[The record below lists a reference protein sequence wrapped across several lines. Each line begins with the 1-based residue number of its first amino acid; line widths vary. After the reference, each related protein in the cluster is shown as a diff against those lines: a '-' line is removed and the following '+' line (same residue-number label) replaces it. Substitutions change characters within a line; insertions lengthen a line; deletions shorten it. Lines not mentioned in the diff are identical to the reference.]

1 MQDLNP
7 LTDAHAT
14 SRGRGFE
21 MWNNSG
27 WIHENSGRA
36 HEGEVPMN
44 IGAKGA
50 TAVVIEDDDVVRE
63 LLLDIFES
71 AGFRAFGASNTVD
84 GVDAVVEHD
93 PLITTVDINM
103 PGIDGLEAT
112 RRVRD
117 RSATH
122 IIVVSALTDEADA
135 VLALS
140 AGADDFVP
148 KPFRPREFRARIEAV
163 LRRAKAD
170 TPAEGTAPAPVPE
183 NGSTAPEP
191 QALVYEDLVVDRAT
205 RIAARDGV
213 DVGLTR
219 TEFDLLVALM
229 ETGQRVRTKE
239 ELALAVRSQ
248 RGGTDAA
255 VTEVEMRTIETHI
268 AKLRRKLDEDPTDPR
283 YIETVRGVGYRLTGT
298 ATRR

>member
-1 MQDLNP
+1 MQDLDP
-7 LTDAHAT
+7 MTEAPAT
-14 SRGRGFE
+14 WRGSRSD

-27 WIHENSGRA
+27 WIHENSGRV
-36 HEGEVPMN
+36 HEGEVPMT

-84 GVDAVVEHD
+84 GVEAVVEHS

-170 TPAEGTAPAPVPE
+170 TPAEGTPAPD
-183 NGSTAPEP
+183 NGAAAQEP
-191 QALVYEDLVVDRAT
+191 QALVYDDLVVDRAT

-239 ELALAVRSQ
+239 ELALAVRSH
-248 RGGTDAA
+248 RGGSDAE
-255 VTEVEMRTIETHI
+255 VSDVEMRTIETHI

-283 YIETVRGVGYRLTGT
+283 YVETVRGVGYRLTGT

>member
-7 LTDAHAT
+7 LTEAPAT
-14 SRGRGFE
+14 WRGRGFE

-27 WIHENSGRA
+27 WIQENSGRA
-36 HEGEVPMN
+36 HEGEVPVD

-163 LRRAKAD
+163 LRRAKSD
-170 TPAEGTAPAPVPE
+170 TPAEATAAPASE
-183 NGSTAPEP
+183 IGATGAEP
-191 QALVYEDLVVDRAT
+191 QALVYDDLVVDRST

-248 RGGTDAA
+248 RGGSVAEVTD
-255 VTEVEMRTIETHI
+255 VEMRTIETHI

>member
-7 LTDAHAT
+7 LTEAPAT
-14 SRGRGFE
+14 WRGHGVV

-27 WIHENSGRA
+27 WVHENPGRA
-36 HEGEVPMN
+36 HEGEVPVN

-71 AGFRAFGASNTVD
+71 AGFRAFGASNTVE

-163 LRRAKAD
+163 LRRAKSD
-170 TPAEGTAPAPVPE
+170 TPAEAAPVPE
-183 NGSTAPEP
+183 NGSTGPEP
-191 QALVYEDLVVDRAT
+191 VALVYDDLVVDRST

-219 TEFDLLVALM
+219 TEFDLLAALM

-248 RGGTDAA
+248 RGASDAEVTD
-255 VTEVEMRTIETHI
+255 VEMRTIETHI